1 MGTVST
7 LGQFAW
13 CPTTLVYRVLFMSRS
28 RTVHIIWMNK
38 NPAELILCLNMI
50 WVCPCSVS
58 LAPSVMMLGWQ
69 NLWEVVS
76 ALRRGDTVLQNRFLL
91 LRISSSKAQWPT
103 MSPLLPRF
111 SPCMFFFKLLCHCDG
126 IHYENFTEAKQMQV
140 PCLYVKL
147 KLHNPPFFFFFFFLQ
162 TIQLQVLLRWEPKSC
177 F

>member
-13 CPTTLVYRVLFMSRS
+13 CPTPLVYWVLFMSRS
-28 RTVHIIWMNK
+28 RTAHIIWMNK
-38 NPAELILCLNMI
+38 SPAELILCLDMI

-76 ALRRGDTVLQNRFLL
+76 ALSRGDTVLQNRFLL
-91 LRISSSKAQWPT
+91 LRISSSKAHWPT
-103 MSPLLPRF
+103 MSPLLPRL

-140 PCLYVKL
+140 PRPYGKL
-147 KLHNPPFFFFFFFLQ
+147 KLFFFFCK
-162 TIQLQVLLRWEPKSC
+162 LLCSKYCYGESQSHVFSFNYC
-177 F
+177 A